1 MTISRKAAAAIALL
15 CALALLV
22 GINVIA
28 DKTLRAER
36 IDLTEQKLYTLSDG
50 SKSTLA
56 KIDEPLTFRFY
67 FSKRLGDEIPTY
79 ALYANR
85 VRELLQEYAALS
97 KGKIRLEELNPE
109 PYSAVEDRAVAFG
122 LQGVPID
129 QGGEQVYFGL
139 AATNSTDDQQVIPFF
154 QPERERFLEYD
165 LTKIVHN
172 LAFPKKPVVA
182 VITSLPLEGDMMAA
196 MQGRPMQPMAVME
209 QLRPLYDVKTLGGDI
224 AAIDKDV
231 DVLLLAHPQN
241 LSEKTLYAID
251 QFVLR
256 GGKALVFVDPN
267 SEMQAARPSQ
277 FNPPGAPHDSDLPKL
292 FASWGVEMLPKTIAG
307 DRNRARRVNAGTSSR
322 VQAVDYVAWMNLK
335 KDSLNQN
342 DPITAELSALNLA
355 SAGVLQQKEGATTQF
370 EPLVQT
376 SVGGGK
382 IPVEKVQS
390 PLPDVAGILRDFKR
404 DPAPLTLAARV
415 TGAAA
420 SAFPD
425 GTPKDEKKDAK
436 AEEKKGEDAKAEDK
450 KAEDEKKGA
459 PPKDHIAKGN
469 ISVVVV
475 ADTDLLDDRFWIQS
489 QDFFGQRVVV
499 PVANNG
505 DFVANAV
512 EVLAGGTELVALR
525 SRGTS
530 ARPFEVV
537 QEIQRDAEQRYSAK
551 EKELQD
557 HLKDLEGKMKDIRV
571 VKDQQGQGVVLTSEQ
586 AAALDQF
593 RGDMVKTRQQLRD
606 VQLALRQDIDR
617 LKSWLQFANIAL
629 VPILVGVVAIVLGI
643 VRMRRRRRRYE
654 TA

>member
-1 MTISRKAAAAIALL
+1 MTISRKTAAAIALL
-15 CALALLV
+15 CAVALLV

-28 DKTLRAER
+28 EKTLAGER
-36 IDLTEQKLYTLSDG
+36 IDLTEQKLYTLSEG
-50 SKSTLA
+50 SKATIA

-79 ALYANR
+79 GLYANR
-85 VRELLQEYAALS
+85 VRELLQEYVALAN
-97 KGKIRLEELNPE
+97 GKIRLEELNPE
-109 PYSAVEDRAVAFG
+109 PYSAVEDRALAFG

-129 QGGEQVYFGL
+129 QGGEFVYFGL

-172 LAFPKKPVVA
+172 LAHPKKPVVA
-182 VITSLPLEGDMMAA
+182 LVTSLPLEGDIMAA

-209 QLRPLYDVKTLGGDI
+209 QLRPLYDVRTLGGEI
-224 AAIDKDV
+224 AEIDKDV

-241 LSEKTLYAID
+241 LSEKTLYAVD

-267 SEMQAARPSQ
+267 SEMQASRPSQ

-292 FASWGVEMLPKTIAG
+292 FAAWGVEMLPKTIAG

-322 VQAVDYVAWMNLK
+322 VQAVDYVAWMNLRA
-335 KDSLNQN
+335 DSFNQN

-355 SAGVLQQKEGATTQF
+355 SAGILQQKAGATTQF

-382 IPVEKVQS
+382 IAVEKVQS
-390 PLPDVAGILRDFKR
+390 PLPDVVGILRDFKR
-404 DPAPLTLAARV
+404 DPSPLTLVARI
-415 TGAAA
+415 TGPAE

-425 GTPKDEKKDAK
+425 GPPADEKKDA
-436 AEEKKGEDAKAEDK
+436 AAEDK
-450 KAEDEKKGA
+450 KEGEADAAEKKEEA
-459 PPKDHIAKGN
+459 KKEPPPGHIAKGEV
-469 ISVVVV
+469 SVVVV

-505 DFVANAV
+505 DFVANAI
-512 EVLAGGTELVALR
+512 EVLAGGAELVSLR

-530 ARPFEVV
+530 TRPFEVV
-537 QEIQRDAEQRYSAK
+537 QDIRREAEQRYSAK

-557 HLKDLEGKMKDIRV
+557 RLKELEGKMKDIRV
-571 VKDQQGQGVVLTSEQ
+571 VKDAQGQGVVLTSEQ
-586 AAALDQF
+586 EAALEQF
-593 RGDMVKTRQQLRD
+593 RADMVRTRQQLRD
-606 VQLALRQDIDR
+606 VQLALRHDIDR
-617 LKSWLQFANIAL
+617 LEAWLQFVNIGL
-629 VPILVGVVAIVLGI
+629 VPILVGLVAIVLGV
-643 VRMRRRRRRYE
+643 VRMRRRSRRYE